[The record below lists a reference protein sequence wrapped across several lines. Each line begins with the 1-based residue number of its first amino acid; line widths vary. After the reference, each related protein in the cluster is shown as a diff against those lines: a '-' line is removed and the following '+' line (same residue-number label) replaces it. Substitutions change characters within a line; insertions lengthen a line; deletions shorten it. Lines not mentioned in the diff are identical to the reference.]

1 MKYLS
6 MVFIAL
12 GLFVSGVALADN
24 PTESVII
31 HYSGTVTIPPC
42 TITTQSIG
50 IDFGDIE
57 ANTLAESSSATDWK
71 DVAVLLTNCTDVT
84 TATMTVS
91 NTPSAAN
98 PQYIASTGTAEHVGI
113 EAQAFYYS
121 NIPLS
126 NGLYFN
132 LVLMVQAVT
141 LSTYTPGC
149 ITTAQVRQPLAL
161 LSPPLHCL
169 LNLNNQLQMI

>member
-6 MVFIAL
+6 MAFIAL
-12 GLFVSGVALADN
+12 GLLVSGVALADN

-57 ANTLAESSSATDWK
+57 ANTLAESSSATEWK

-91 NTPSAAN
+91 DTPSAAN

-126 NGLYFN
+126 NG
-132 LVLMVQAVT
+132 AVFQLGINGASSYSFDIHARLHNDGTGAATLGTVVSTIT
-141 LSTYTPGC
+141 LSFEFK
-149 ITTAQVRQPLAL
+149 
-161 LSPPLHCL
+161 
-169 LNLNNQLQMI
+169 